1 MNLSIQDELQPFA
14 EELKRY
20 ITPVFLEELARE
32 IGFIKRKRKFSG
44 SDLATICIWISQ
56 RVASDPLV
64 RLCSR
69 LHAATGTLLSPE
81 GLNKRL
87 NTKAVLFLQH
97 IFSLLLQQKIC
108 EQTQISNQLFSY
120 FKRIRILD
128 ATVFQVPNA
137 LENVYPG
144 SGGCAQKAG
153 IKIQLEYDLH
163 SGQFLNFQIGPGKN
177 NDKTFGTE
185 CLATLRPG
193 DLCIRDLGY
202 FSLEDLDQMDQR
214 GTYYISRLKL
224 NTNVYVKNPNPEYFK
239 NGAIK
244 KQSEYIQIDVK
255 QILKQLQPGETFELK
270 NAYVGDKQQ
279 LFARVIF
286 NRLTEKQLQ
295 KRRVKIAEKE
305 KSKNRT
311 YSEKSKLIAGLNV
324 YVTNT
329 PWEWVPME
337 QVHELYTLR
346 WQIEIIFKTW
356 KSLFKIDHYSTVKQ
370 ERLEC
375 QLYGKLITIFLCSST
390 MFKMRQL
397 LLQKKKKELSEYK
410 AIGMIQDHLSLLYQ
424 AIQKDTQEITK
435 VLIRLFTL
443 LQKNGRKS
451 HRYEK
456 KTVFDIMGVVYEY
469 NELRKQKKAA

>member
-14 EELKRY
+14 EELQRY
-20 ITPVFLEELARE
+20 VTPIFLEELARE
-32 IGFIKRKRKFSG
+32 LGFIKRKRKFSG
-44 SDLATICIWISQ
+44 SDLAAICIWISQ
-56 RVASDPLV
+56 WVASDPLV
-64 RLCSR
+64 QLCSR

-87 NTKAVLFLQH
+87 NAKAVLLLQH
-97 IFSLLLQQKIC
+97 IFSLLLQKKVC
-108 EQTQISNQLFSY
+108 EQTKISNHLFSY

-128 ATVFQVPNA
+128 ATVFQVPSA

-144 SGGCAQKAG
+144 SGGCAQTAG

-163 SGQFLNFQIGPGKN
+163 SGEFLNFQVGPGKN

-185 CLATLRPG
+185 CLDTLRPG
-193 DLCIRDLGY
+193 DLCIRDLGC

-224 NTNVYVKNPNPEYFK
+224 NTNVYMKNSNPEYFK

-244 KQSEYIQIDVK
+244 KQSEYIHIDMK

-270 NAYVGDKQQ
+270 HAYIGDRKQ

-295 KRRVKIAEKE
+295 KRRARIAEKE

-311 YSEKSKLIAGLNV
+311 YSEKSKIVAGLNV
-324 YVTNT
+324 YVTNIA
-329 PWEWVPME
+329 WEWVPME

-356 KSLFKIDHYSTVKQ
+356 KSLFKIDHYRHVKQ

-375 QLYGKLITIFLCSST
+375 QLYGKLIAIFLCSST

-397 LLQKKKKELSEYK
+397 LLKKKKRELSEYK
-410 AIGMIQDHLSLLYQ
+410 AIGIIQDHLHLLYQ
-424 AIQKDTQEITK
+424 AIRQSTIEMTK
-435 VLIRLFTL
+435 ILIRLFHL
-443 LQKNGRKS
+443 LEKNGRKS

-469 NELRKQKKAA
+469 SELGKQKKIA

>member
-14 EELKRY
+14 AELQRY
-20 ITPVFLEELARE
+20 ITPVFLEELARDIE
-32 IGFIKRKRKFSG
+32 FIKRKRKFSG

-81 GLNKRL
+81 GLNKRF
-87 NTKAVLFLQH
+87 NAKAVLFLKH

-108 EQTQISNQLFSY
+108 EQTQISNQLFAH
-120 FKRIRILD
+120 FERIRIMD
-128 ATVFQVPNA
+128 ATVFQVPNT
-137 LENVYPG
+137 LEHIYPG
-144 SGGCAQKAG
+144 SGGCAQTAG

-163 SGQFLNFQIGPGKN
+163 SGQFLNFQVGPGKN

-185 CLATLRPG
+185 CLDTLRPG

-224 NTNVYVKNPNPEYFK
+224 NTNVYIKNLNPEYFR
-239 NGAIK
+239 NGSIK
-244 KQSEYIQIDVK
+244 KQSEYIQIDVI
-255 QILKQLQPGETFELK
+255 QILNQLKSGETVEYQQ
-270 NAYVGDKQQ
+270 AYIGDKQQ
-279 LFARVIF
+279 LFSRVIF
-286 NRLTEKQLQ
+286 HRLTEEQLQ
-295 KRRVKIAEKE
+295 KRQKKIAEKE
-305 KSKNRT
+305 KSQNRT
-311 YSEKSKLIAGLNV
+311 YSEKSKLVAGLNV
-324 YVTNT
+324 YVTNA

-346 WQIEIIFKTW
+346 WQVEIIFKTW
-356 KSLFKIDHYSTVKQ
+356 KSLFDIDHCCNVKQ

-375 QLYGKLITIFLCSST
+375 QLYGKLIAIFLCSST

-397 LLQKKKKELSEYK
+397 LLQKKRKELSEYK
-410 AIGMIQDHLSLLYQ
+410 AIGMIQDHLLLLYQ

-435 VLIRLFTL
+435 LLIRLFHL

-456 KTVFDIMGVVYEY
+456 KTVFDIMGVAYEY
-469 NELRKQKKAA
+469 NRFGKQKKAA

>member
-1 MNLSIQDELQPFA
+1 NLSIQEELQPFA
-14 EELKRY
+14 EELQRY
-20 ITPVFLEELARE
+20 ITPEFLEELARE
-32 IGFIKRKRKFSG
+32 MKFVKRKRKFSG

-69 LHAATGTLLSPE
+69 LHAVTGTVLSPE
-81 GLNKRL
+81 GLNKRF
-87 NTKAVLFLQH
+87 NEKSVLFLKH
-97 IFSLLLQQKIC
+97 IFSLLLQQKVC
-108 EQTQISNQLFSY
+108 EQTHISNQLY
-120 FKRIRILD
+120 AHFKRIRIMD
-128 ATVFQVPNA
+128 ATMFQVPNT
-137 LENVYPG
+137 LEHIYPG
-144 SGGCAQKAG
+144 SGGCAQTAG

-163 SGQFLNFQIGPGKN
+163 SGQFLNFQVGPGKN

-185 CLATLRPG
+185 CLNTLRPG

-224 NTNVYVKNPNPEYFK
+224 NTNVYVKNPSPEYFK

-244 KQSEYIQIDVK
+244 KQSEYIQINVI
-255 QILKQLQPGETFELK
+255 QILNQLQPGETIEYQQ
-270 NAYVGDKQQ
+270 AYIGDKQQ
-279 LFARVIF
+279 LFSRLIF
-286 NRLTEKQLQ
+286 HRLTEAQLK
-295 KRRVKIAEKE
+295 KRLEKIAEKE
-305 KSKNRT
+305 KSKHKI
-311 YSEKSKLIAGLNV
+311 YSDKSKLAAGLNV
-324 YVTNT
+324 YVTNA

-346 WQIEIIFKTW
+346 WQIEIVFKTW
-356 KSLFKIDHYSTVKQ
+356 KSLFDINHCRTVKQ
-370 ERLEC
+370 ERIEC
-375 QLYGKLITIFLCSST
+375 HLYGKLIAIFLCSST

-397 LLQKKKKELSEYK
+397 LLQKKQKELSEYK
-410 AIGMIQDHLSLLYQ
+410 AIGMIQDHLFLLYQ
-424 AIQKDTQEITK
+424 AIQKNTQEITK
-435 VLIRLFTL
+435 LLIRLFTL

-469 NELRKQKKAA
+469 NGLSKQRKAA

>member
-1 MNLSIQDELQPFA
+1 MNLSIQDELLPFA
-14 EELKRY
+14 EELQRY
-20 ITPVFLEELARE
+20 VTPVFLEELARE
-32 IGFIKRKRKFSG
+32 IGFIKKKRKFSG
-44 SDLATICIWISQ
+44 SDLAAICIWISQ
-56 RVASDPLV
+56 RVASDSMV

-87 NTKAVLFLQH
+87 NAKVVLFLKH
-97 IFSLLLQQKIC
+97 IFSLLLEQKVC
-108 EQTQISNQLFSY
+108 EQTQISNHLFSY
-120 FKRIRILD
+120 FQRIRILD

-144 SGGCAQKAG
+144 SGECAQTAG

-163 SGQFLNFQIGPGKN
+163 SGEFLNFQVGPGKN

-185 CLATLRPG
+185 CLDTLRPR

-244 KQSEYIQIDVK
+244 KQSEYIQVDIK
-255 QILKQLQPGETFELK
+255 QILNQLQPGGTFELK
-270 NAYVGDKQQ
+270 HAYIGDKQQ
-279 LFARVIF
+279 LFSRVIF

-295 KRRVKIAEKE
+295 KRRAKILEKE

-311 YSEKSKLIAGLNV
+311 YSEKSKMVAGLNV

-329 PWEWVPME
+329 PWE
-337 QVHELYTLR
+337 
-346 WQIEIIFKTW
+346 
-356 KSLFKIDHYSTVKQ
+356 
-370 ERLEC
+370 
-375 QLYGKLITIFLCSST
+375 
-390 MFKMRQL
+390 
-397 LLQKKKKELSEYK
+397 
-410 AIGMIQDHLSLLYQ
+410 
-424 AIQKDTQEITK
+424 
-435 VLIRLFTL
+435 
-443 LQKNGRKS
+443 
-451 HRYEK
+451 
-456 KTVFDIMGVVYEY
+456 
-469 NELRKQKKAA
+469 

>member
-1 MNLSIQDELQPFA
+1 DELQLFA
-14 EELKRY
+14 EELY
-20 ITPVFLEELARE
+20 QHLTPSFLERLARE

-56 RVASDPLV
+56 RVASEPLV

-69 LHAATGTLLSPE
+69 LHATTGTLLSPE

-87 NTKAVLFLQH
+87 NAKAVLFLQH
-97 IFSLLLQQKIC
+97 IFSLLLQQKVC
-108 EQTQISNQLFSY
+108 EQTKISNHLSSY
-120 FKRIRILD
+120 FQRIRILD

-137 LENVYPG
+137 LEDVYPG
-144 SGGCAQKAG
+144 SEGCAQTAG

-163 SGQFLNFQIGPGKN
+163 SGEFLNFQVGPGKN

-185 CLATLRPG
+185 CLDTLRPG

-224 NTNVYVKNPNPEYFK
+224 NTNVYMKNPNPEYFK

-244 KQSEYIQIDVK
+244 KQSAYIQIDVK
-255 QILKQLQPGETFELK
+255 QILKQLHPGEIFELK
-270 NAYVGDKQQ
+270 QAYIGDKQQ

-286 NRLTEKQLQ
+286 HRLTEKQLQ
-295 KRRVKIAEKE
+295 KRRERIAEKE

-311 YSEKSKLIAGLNV
+311 YSEKSKMIAGLNV
-324 YVTNT
+324 YVTNI
-329 PWEWVPME
+329 PWERVPME

-346 WQIEIIFKTW
+346 WQIEIVFKTW
-356 KSLFKIDHYSTVKQ
+356 KSLFKIDHYRNVKQ

-375 QLYGKLITIFLCSST
+375 QLYGKLIAIFLCSST

-397 LLQKKKKELSEYK
+397 FLQKKKKELSEYK

-424 AIQKDTQEITK
+424 AIQRNTHEITK
-435 VLIRLFTL
+435 VLIRLFHL

-469 NELRKQKKAA
+469 NGLKKQKKVA

>member
-1 MNLSIQDELQPFA
+1 MNFSIQEELQPFA
-14 EELKRY
+14 EELQRY
-20 ITPVFLEELARE
+20 ITPGFLEELARE
-32 IGFIKRKRKFSG
+32 IKFIKRKRKFSG

-56 RVASDPLV
+56 RVASDSLV

-81 GLNKRL
+81 GLNKRF
-87 NTKAVLFLQH
+87 TAKSVLFLKQ
-97 IFSLLLQQKIC
+97 IFSFMLQQKIC
-108 EQTQISNQLFSY
+108 EQTHISNQLFSH
-120 FKRIRILD
+120 FKRIRIMD
-128 ATVFQVPNA
+128 ATMFQVPNT
-137 LENVYPG
+137 LEHVYPG
-144 SGGCAQKAG
+144 SGGCAQTAG

-163 SGQFLNFQIGPGKN
+163 SRQFLNFQVGPGKN

-185 CLATLRPG
+185 CLDTLRPG

-244 KQSEYIQIDVK
+244 KQSEYIQINVI
-255 QILKQLQPGETFELK
+255 QILNQLKPGETVEYQQ
-270 NAYVGDKQQ
+270 AYIGDKQQ
-279 LFARVIF
+279 LFSRLIF
-286 NRLTEKQLQ
+286 HRLTDAQLK
-295 KRRVKIAEKE
+295 KRLKKIAEKE
-305 KSKNRT
+305 KAKQKT
-311 YSEKSKLIAGLNV
+311 YSEKSKLVAGLNV
-324 YVTNT
+324 YVTNA

-356 KSLFKIDHYSTVKQ
+356 KSLFDIDHCRTVKR
-370 ERLEC
+370 ERIEC
-375 QLYGKLITIFLCSST
+375 HLYGKLIAIFLCSST

-397 LLQKKKKELSEYK
+397 LLQKKQKELSEYK
-410 AIGMIQDHLSLLYQ
+410 AIGMIQDHLLLLYQ
-424 AIQKDTQEITK
+424 AIQKDTQELTK
-435 VLIRLFTL
+435 ILIRLFHL

-456 KTVFDIMGVVYEY
+456 KTVFDIMGVHYEY
-469 NELRKQKKAA
+469 SIARKQKKAA

>member
-20 ITPVFLEELARE
+20 TTPVFLEELARE

-270 NAYVGDKQQ
+270 NAYVGDKQ
-279 LFARVIF
+279 
-286 NRLTEKQLQ
+286 LQ
-295 KRRVKIAEKE
+295 KRRAKIAEKE

-324 YVTNT
+324 YVTNI

-424 AIQKDTQEITK
+424 AMQKDTQEITK

-469 NELRKQKKAA
+469 NGLRKQKKAA

>member
-1 MNLSIQDELQPFA
+1 MNLSIQDELQAFA
-14 EELKRY
+14 KELQRY
-20 ITPVFLEELARE
+20 VKPVFLEELARE
-32 IGFIKRKRKFSG
+32 IGFIKRQRKFSG
-44 SDLATICIWISQ
+44 SDLANICIWISQ

-69 LHAATGTLLSPE
+69 LHAATG
-81 GLNKRL
+81 
-87 NTKAVLFLQH
+87 
-97 IFSLLLQQKIC
+97 
-108 EQTQISNQLFSY
+108 
-120 FKRIRILD
+120 
-128 ATVFQVPNA
+128 
-137 LENVYPG
+137 
-144 SGGCAQKAG
+144 
-153 IKIQLEYDLH
+153 
-163 SGQFLNFQIGPGKN
+163 
-177 NDKTFGTE
+177 
-185 CLATLRPG
+185 TLRPG

-224 NTNVYVKNPNPEYFK
+224 NTNVYVKNPAPEYFK

-255 QILKQLQPGETFELK
+255 QILKQLQPGEIFELK
-270 NAYVGDKQQ
+270 HAYIGDKQQ

-295 KRRVKIAEKE
+295 KRRAKIAKKE

-311 YSEKSKLIAGLNV
+311 YSEKSKLVAGLNV

-346 WQIEIIFKTW
+346 WQIEIIFKMW
-356 KSLFKIDHYSTVKQ
+356 KSLFKIDHHRHVKQ

-375 QLYGKLITIFLCSST
+375 QLYGKLIAIFLCSST

-424 AIQKDTQEITK
+424 AIQKGTQEIAK
-435 VLIRLFTL
+435 ILIRLFDL

-469 NELRKQKKAA
+469 NGLRKQKKVA

>member
-14 EELKRY
+14 EKLKRY

-120 FKRIRILD
+120 FKGIRILD

-137 LENVYPG
+137 LKNVYPS

-202 FSLEDLDQMDQR
+202 FSLEDLDQR
-214 GTYYISRLKL
+214 GVYYISRLKL
-224 NTNVYVKNPNPEYFK
+224 NHTVYMKNPSPEYFR
-239 NGAIK
+239 NGTVK
-244 KQSEYIQIDVK
+244 KQSQYIQVDLEHIMNT
-255 QILKQLQPGETFELK
+255 LKPGQKYEIREVYIGK
-270 NAYVGDKQQ
+270 EQK
-279 LFARVIF
+279 LFSRVVIY
-286 NRLTEKQLQ
+286 RLTEKQLQ
-295 KRRVKIAEKE
+295 ERRTKQSYTE
-305 KSKNRT
+305 SKKGIT
-311 YSEKSKLIAGLNV
+311 YSEKSKRLTGINI
-324 YVTNT
+324 YITNT
-329 PWEWVPME
+329 PWEIVPME
-337 QVHELYTLR
+337 QIHDFYSLR

-356 KSLFKIDHYSTVKQ
+356 KSLFQIHHWQNIKQ

-375 QLYGKLITIFLCSST
+375 HVYGKLIAIFLCSST

-410 AIGMIQDHLSLLYQ
+410 AIGMIQDHLYLFYQ
-424 AIQKDTQEITK
+424 SIKKDTQEITK
-435 VLIRLFTL
+435 ILIRLFDL

-456 KTVFDIMGVVYEY
+456 KTIFDIMGVAYEY
-469 NELRKQKKAA
+469 NDLGEQKKAA